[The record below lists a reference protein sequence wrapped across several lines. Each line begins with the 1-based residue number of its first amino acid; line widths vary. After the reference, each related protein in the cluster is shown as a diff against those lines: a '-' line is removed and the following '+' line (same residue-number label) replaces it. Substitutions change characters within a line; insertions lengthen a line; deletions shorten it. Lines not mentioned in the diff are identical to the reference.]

1 MPFSRSAPRRWP
13 LTLVGLFLAALVV
26 FGLGIQEPTGLTGKD
41 EFFLGL
47 RTPMEMMEKDA
58 WLVPVLN
65 DQPRLK
71 KPPMLYWL
79 GRASFETFGPSL
91 PAARGITVLF
101 AALLVAATAALGRR
115 LAGSA
120 GAGLWAALLLFT
132 VLGLASESR
141 RFMLDVPTAS
151 LSTLSFLFLVR
162 WKDDRRARD
171 LTLAAVL
178 LAAGFLLKGPIVA
191 VVCGAGV
198 LGLLLS
204 GQWPLADL
212 WRRKFSVAGA
222 LGLFLALALPWFIY
236 VRLRYPEA
244 AAAELQEELEAR
256 QLFTPSPQT
265 LLAALQIVMPWS
277 FVLLALAWRL
287 RREAGPARTLLLW
300 AGLTVLPFCFIHT
313 FDRYLVGSLVP
324 FALILGFALDRGER
338 FPAWALRLGAALVLL
353 VAGVFAAFAFWF
365 HLGGWGWLLPP
376 LALVLWAAA
385 RAEPRWLAGAMALLW
400 MTFFGLFFP
409 HLQINAVPEPVRAL
423 AADRPVLMFDGPQ
436 PAMLPILL
444 GRALSHTDTLQP
456 RHLAPPRLLVFVRA
470 EDEAR
475 LQEQA
480 RALGATLRPLG
491 GYQALASRGSG
502 VRFTR
507 DGAGKAEW
515 REALR
520 SRSLQPLESTIR
532 YLEVAAPATAG
543 ANSDAKTE
551 AAR

>member
-1 MPFSRSAPRRWP
+1 MPLSTSAPRRWT
-13 LTLVGLFLAALVV
+13 LTLFGLFLAALAV

-41 EFFLGL
+41 EYFLGL
-47 RTPMEMMEKDA
+47 RTPLEMMEKDA

-79 GRASFETFGPSL
+79 GRASFEAFGPSL
-91 PAARGITVLF
+91 PASRGITVFF

-115 LAGSA
+115 LTGKA
-120 GAGLWAALLLFT
+120 GAGLWGALLLFT

-151 LSTLSFLFLVR
+151 LSTLAFLGLVR
-162 WKDDRRARD
+162 WKDERRALD
-171 LTLAAVL
+171 LALAAVL

-204 GQWPLADL
+204 RQWSVADL
-212 WRRKFSVAGA
+212 WRRKLSIAGA
-222 LGLFLALALPWFIY
+222 LALFLALALPWFIY

-244 AAAELQEELEAR
+244 AAAEFQEEMAAR
-256 QLFTPSPQT
+256 QLLTPSPQA
-265 LLAALQIVMPWS
+265 LLGALQIVMPWS
-277 FVLLALAWRL
+277 FVLLALVWRL

-300 AGLTVLPFCFIHT
+300 AGLTVLPFCFIHS

-338 FPAWALRLGAALVLL
+338 FPAWALGLGAGLVGLL
-353 VAGVFAAFAFWF
+353 AAGFAAFAWWF

-376 LALVLWAAA
+376 LALVLWAAV
-385 RAEPRWLAGAMALLW
+385 RAAPRLLVAAMATLW
-400 MTFFGLFFP
+400 IAFFGLFFP
-409 HLQINAVPEPVRAL
+409 RLGINAVPETIRTL

-444 GRALSHTDTLQP
+444 GRALSHTSALLP
-456 RHLAPPRLLVFVRA
+456 RHLAPSRLLIFVRA

-475 LQEQA
+475 LREQA
-480 RALGATLRPLG
+480 AALGAELRPLG
-491 GYQALASRGSG
+491 EYRTLASHGSG
-502 VRFTR
+502 IRFSR
-507 DGAGKAEW
+507 EGATKADW
-515 REALR
+515 QDALR
-520 SRSLQPLESTIR
+520 TRSLAPLMSTIR
-532 YLEVAAPATAG
+532 YLEVATPAAG
-543 ANSDAKTE
+543 G
-551 AAR
+551 RP